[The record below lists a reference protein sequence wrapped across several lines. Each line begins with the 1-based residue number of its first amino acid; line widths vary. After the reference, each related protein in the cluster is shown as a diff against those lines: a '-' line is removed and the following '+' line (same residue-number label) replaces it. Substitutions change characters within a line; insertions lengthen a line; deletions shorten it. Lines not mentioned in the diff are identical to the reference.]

1 MKFGMRTPSI
11 KKSIKA
17 RTTGKAKRAVKKALI
32 PGYGKKGAGW
42 IKNPKKAAYNKEDGL
57 RIQRKQLTIRFIRRR
72 ALALWIYLSNYQED
86 YIMERVVQFL
96 KEAEI
101 YYLATVEGDQPRVRP
116 FGTAHIFEGKL
127 YIQTGKV
134 KDVSKQ
140 IHANP
145 KVEICAFKNGEWLRV
160 AGELVED
167 DRREARQSM
176 LDAYPSLQNMYSA
189 DDGNT
194 EVFYFKN
201 ATATFSSFT
210 HEPEVVKF

>member
-1 MKFGMRTPSI
+1 
-11 KKSIKA
+11 
-17 RTTGKAKRAVKKALI
+17 L
-32 PGYGKKGAGW
+32 
-42 IKNPKKAAYNKEDGL
+42 DGL
-57 RIQRKQLTIRFIRRR
+57 RIQRKQFTIRFIRRQ
-72 ALALWIYLSNYQED
+72 ALALWIYLSNCQED
-86 YIMERVVQFL
+86 YIMERVAKFL
-96 KEAEI
+96 KEAET

-140 IHANP
+140 IHVNP
-145 KVEICAFKNGEWLRV
+145 KVEVCALKNGEWLRV

-194 EVFYFKN
+194 EVFYFTN
-201 ATATFSSFT
+201 ATSTFSSFT